1 MSEVQ
6 GVPYSRQE
14 ALRTLLRQIIVD
26 MGLDIRVKIRET
38 EGMMRGI
45 LAGPDAGLM
54 KRRGGE
60 ALRGMQQV
68 VEAVLA
74 RDPHFELE
82 AVIEVEGMLESQEEA
97 LHERARAAAAEVRR
111 SGQAVHFAPLNP
123 FERRIVHMALKDEAD
138 LRTWSEGEGS
148 ERRLFVGPA
157 DAVVGEQ
164 VPADPGVGEQ
174 DPAAAVVG
182 EQDPAAAE
190 PEGVGPS
197 DEEE

>member
-6 GVPYSRQE
+6 EIPYSRQE
-14 ALRTLLRQIIVD
+14 ALRTLLRQMIMD

-38 EGMMRGI
+38 EGIMRGI

-54 KRRGGE
+54 KRRDGE
-60 ALRGMQQV
+60 ALKGMQSV

-82 AVIEVEGMLESQEEA
+82 AVVEVEGMQESQEEA

-111 SGQAVHFAPLNP
+111 SGKAVHFAPLNP

-138 LRTWSEGEGS
+138 LRTFSEGEGS

-157 DAVVGEQ
+157 DADVG
-164 VPADPGVGEQ
+164 ADGPV
-174 DPAAAVVG
+174 DVDV
-182 EQDPAAAE
+182 
-190 PEGVGPS
+190 EGAGPF